1 MFVFSVKT
9 SRKRIWTAVLCV
21 GVLLVLLLLA
31 LRPAETSAG
40 ATVKAADNT
49 TRVALLAALGYE
61 VDPAGEV
68 REVLIPDEF
77 DATFSA
83 YNALQQQ
90 VGMDLEPYHG
100 KRVKCWTYT
109 VKNVPADS
117 PTVVH
122 IYLYKDTV
130 IGGDVTPLKN
140 PTQIAPLIPRE
151 TL

>member
-9 SRKRIWTAVLCV
+9 TRQRIWTAVLCV
-21 GVLLVLLLLA
+21 GVLLILLLLA
-31 LRPAETSAG
+31 FRPAASATSG
-40 ATVKAADNT
+40 TVTAADNAA
-49 TRVALLAALGYE
+49 RVQMLAALGYE
-61 VDPAGEV
+61 VDPAGQV

-77 DATFSA
+77 DDIFSA

-90 VGMDLEPYHG
+90 VGLDLEPYHG

-109 VKNVPADS
+109 VKNVPSDT

-122 IYLYKDTV
+122 LYLYKDTV

-140 PTQIAPLIPRE
+140 PSQMAPLIPRE